1 MNGISVPP
9 DVIIGVKKCILCQ
22 NAWGKKLHLRL
33 YFIFMDDNAGP
44 HRAHVVHQFVE
55 RNGIERME
63 WPARSPDCNPI
74 ENLWGI
80 IKRKASKKVKD
91 DTSLQEFQ
99 RILQRAWANTEQR
112 QVQTLVN
119 SMRKRCRLVIEA
131 DGGHINY

>member
-1 MNGISVPP
+1 MLFNSNLGRS
-9 DVIIGVKKCILCQ
+9 
-22 NAWGKKLHLRL
+22 
-33 YFIFMDDNAGP
+33 
-44 HRAHVVHQFVE
+44 HQCAYGHFASCCVCKFLKE
-55 RNGIERME
+55 ENGIERME

-74 ENLWGI
+74 ENLWDI

-99 RILQRAWANTEQR
+99 RILQRAWANIEQR

-119 SMRKRCRLVIEA
+119 SVRKRWRLVIEA

>member
-1 MNGISVPP
+1 MNGISLPP
-9 DVIIGVKKCILCQ
+9 DIIIGVK
-22 NAWGKKLHLRL
+22 NAFYVKMHGKKKLHLKL
-33 YFIFMDDNAGP
+33 YEAYCV
-44 HRAHVVHQFVE
+44 HRAQVVDQFVE
-55 RNGIERME
+55 GNGIERME

-74 ENLWGI
+74 ENLWDI

-99 RILQRAWANTEQR
+99 RILQRAWANIEQR

-119 SMRKRCRLVIEA
+119 SMRKRCRLIIEA